1 MSSEIS
7 TPDSRPSF
15 YSSFRNWLSLI
26 GLAIMLGSLF
36 SFLLLFLLDSM
47 GRSSN
52 PYVGVLTYL
61 IAPMFLMGGL
71 GLALLGGFLRH
82 RKFIKTHGSVPLKID
97 LSRRTD
103 RRIMLIFVP
112 SAIFFL
118 LVSAVG
124 VYHSYHY
131 TESVQFCGQA
141 CHEVMQ
147 PEMATHQHSSH
158 ARIACS
164 ECHIGPGATWYV
176 RSKLSGAYQVYAV
189 MANKFPRPIPTPV
202 KNLRPAQETCEQC
215 HWPRKFIGNLDRT
228 YDYYQGDETNTP
240 FSVRLILKVGGADS
254 SRGLVGGIHWH
265 VNPGRSIDYIASDES
280 RQTIPWVRVT
290 DAQGNVTEYRTPK
303 FTNEAS
309 ASTIR
314 KMDCMDC
321 HNRPAHKYESPAKAV
336 NMAMSVGSIDTSLG
350 YVKTNAVYALTQTY
364 ATQEEGVKKIASFL
378 TERYPGKRIEGTIA
392 AIQGIFT
399 NNFFPE
405 MKASWK
411 SYPDNI
417 GHKDWPGCFRC
428 HDGNHKTADKKL
440 AIKASDC
447 NTCHT
452 IISQGSGAQLDQ
464 LTTGGQEFKHP
475 GGEFDSSCIDCHGGG
490 Q

>member
-1 MSSEIS
+1 
-7 TPDSRPSF
+7 
-15 YSSFRNWLSLI
+15 
-26 GLAIMLGSLF
+26 
-36 SFLLLFLLDSM
+36 
-47 GRSSN
+47 
-52 PYVGVLTYL
+52 
-61 IAPMFLMGGL
+61 
-71 GLALLGGFLRH
+71 
-82 RKFIKTHGSVPLKID
+82 
-97 LSRRTD
+97 
-103 RRIMLIFVP
+103 
-112 SAIFFL
+112 
-118 LVSAVG
+118 
-124 VYHSYHY
+124 
-131 TESVQFCGQA
+131 
-141 CHEVMQ
+141 
-147 PEMATHQHSSH
+147 
-158 ARIACS
+158 
-164 ECHIGPGATWYV
+164 
-176 RSKLSGAYQVYAV
+176 